1 MRLENSKDRN
11 TLNMEIEIMKLNL
24 LTTIICISFL
34 MACGNSTSSNNSANS
49 NASNKTN
56 SNSANDQTTAT
67 NIDPTPIKMNHD
79 AFEKVDAKTLE
90 GYTGRTMIIEG
101 AIMNSW
107 TEDSILL
114 FANTFN
120 NVQCKGSFNSYKDA
134 IKKFQDYKG
143 GYIYADVKGKV
154 KEILTSPKR
163 TVVLENCTLLKMDK

>member
-1 MRLENSKDRN
+1 
-11 TLNMEIEIMKLNL
+11 MKKILIITIL
-24 LTTIICISFL
+24 AVFLT
-34 MACGNSTSSNNSANS
+34 ACGGASTPNSANS
-49 NASNKTN
+49 NTSNNTN
-56 SNSANDQTTAT
+56 SNSANNQTTAKSV
-67 NIDPTPIKMNHD
+67 DPTPIKMDHD
-79 AFEKVDAKTLE
+79 AFEKADAKTLE
-90 GYTGRTMIIEG
+90 SYIGRTMIVEG

-120 NVQCKGSFNSYKDA
+120 NVQCDGSFSSYKDA

-143 GYIYADVKGKV
+143 GYIYADVKGTV